1 MARLQP
7 GPAAARIDL
16 AAECEFRLGPMSVE
30 PAECAVA
37 VNGERRQLQ
46 PRVMQLLVA
55 LAKVRPNVV
64 SRDRLVEQCW
74 NGRVVGDDAL
84 NRCILAL
91 RHLAREFS
99 PQPFEI
105 ETLPRVGYR
114 MIEDGSVAHPQAGF
128 LRHARLLG
136 AAAAALMTIGAVVF
150 GAWAVRQQLRRP
162 SAPTILVAAPTDD
175 LSSRKLAHEI
185 AVKLN
190 MLEISGRGTIRLIED
205 GARPD
210 ADLVLQVRQISV
222 GAKPSADV
230 LLKRGPL
237 GALLWSS
244 EFTGA
249 ATNPADLTQQIA
261 YAAAPVLD
269 CALDAT
275 RTRKR
280 AGDQTLKNYLTACAV
295 LGDIST
301 DSPDVV
307 QLLRDVVSAAPDFGG
322 GWSKL
327 LYAERQALNVSVS
340 PEETAALRSAIA
352 PDVESARRIKPDLAE
367 VYIARA
373 ALLPPTDFIARSRL
387 LDAAVARNP
396 DDAQEHSER
405 SRFFE
410 SVGLVQDAVMEA
422 RRAVMLDP
430 FSPATREDYIIQL
443 AFAGRMDA
451 ARAAL
456 ADAERLWPGAKSLP
470 EATYNMNLRAGDPAE
485 ALRLLR
491 SGAVTFPGEAL
502 QWQFLEARAHRTPS
516 EIEAV
521 LEQGRRAFATYP
533 EAIQHQAQ
541 ALAEFGREDQL
552 IGILLKWRRMDLVD
566 VLTSVLFR
574 PAFANLHK
582 DRRFMQVADRL
593 GLLTYWRTT
602 DRWPDFCFEP
612 GLPYDCKAEAAKLRE
627 G

>member
-1 MARLQP
+1 
-7 GPAAARIDL
+7 
-16 AAECEFRLGPMSVE
+16 MSVE
-30 PAECAVA
+30 PAECTVSIK
-37 VNGERRQLQ
+37 GERRQLQ

-55 LAKVRPNVV
+55 LAKARPGVV
-64 SRDRLVEQCW
+64 SRERLVDECW

-91 RHLAREFS
+91 RHIAREFS

-114 MIEDGSVAHPQAGF
+114 LIEDGSVVGPQARF
-128 LRHARLLG
+128 LGHATVLG
-136 AAAAALMTIGAVVF
+136 AAAAALLIIGGLTF
-150 GAWAVRQQLRRP
+150 GGWTVWQQLRRP
-162 SAPTILVAAPTDD
+162 SAPTILVAAATDD
-175 LSSRKLAHEI
+175 LSSRKLTHDV

-190 MLEISGRGTIRLIED
+190 MLEISGPGTIRLVGD
-205 GARPD
+205 GAGTD
-210 ADLVLQVRQISV
+210 ADLVLQVRQISA
-222 GAKPSADV
+222 GANASADV
-230 LLKRGPL
+230 LLKRGRH
-237 GALLWSS
+237 GSLLWSS
-244 EFTGA
+244 EFTGVA
-249 ATNPADLTQQIA
+249 ANPADLTQQIA
-261 YAAAPVLD
+261 YTSAQVLD

-295 LGDIST
+295 LADLST
-301 DSPDVV
+301 DSRDVV
-307 QLLRDVVSAAPDFGG
+307 RLLRDVVGAKPDFGA

-327 LYAERQALNVSVS
+327 LYAERQALNVSGS

-352 PDVESARRIKPDLAE
+352 RDVQSARRIKPDLAE
-367 VYIARA
+367 VYLARA
-373 ALLPPTDFIARSRL
+373 ALMPPADFIGRSRL
-387 LDAAVARNP
+387 LDAAVAHNP
-396 DDAQEHSER
+396 DYAQARSER
-405 SRFFE
+405 SSFLE
-410 SVGLVQDAVMEA
+410 SVGLTEDAVMEA
-422 RRAVMLDP
+422 RRAVMRDP
-430 FSPATREDYIIQL
+430 LSPATREDYIVDL
-443 AFAGRMDA
+443 AFAGRTDA

-456 ADAERLWPGAKSLP
+456 ADAERLWPGAKSLS
-470 EATYNMNLRAGDPAE
+470 EARYNMNLRAGDPAE

-491 SGAVTFPGEAL
+491 SGAVVFPAEAL
-502 QWQFLEARAHRTPS
+502 QWQFLEARAHRRPA

-521 LEQGRRAFATYP
+521 LEQGRRAFGTYP

-541 ALAEFGREDQL
+541 ALAEFGREEEL

-566 VLTSVLFR
+566 VLTAVLFR

-612 GLPYDCKAEAAKLRE
+612 GLPYDCKAEAAKLRA